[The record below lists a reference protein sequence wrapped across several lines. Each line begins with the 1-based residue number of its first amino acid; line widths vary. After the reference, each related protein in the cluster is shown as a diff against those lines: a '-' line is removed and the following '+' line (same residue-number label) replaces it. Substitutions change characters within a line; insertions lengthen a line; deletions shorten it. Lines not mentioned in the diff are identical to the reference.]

1 MFEMFDRP
9 DLEEVT
15 QVTLAPLTALLPA
28 QWPATWCELATSHFV
43 TLRAAPGSDKADAGA
58 LAQLAMALA
67 LGIAQDIGG
76 TQPYIPVGAC
86 AAAGARA
93 KRAIEMLGA
102 RCSYQEAARATGLTE
117 NRVRKIEAE
126 WRREQIALRQGKLD
140 LGAPATAP
148 G

>member
-9 DLEEVT
+9 DLEETT
-15 QVTLAPLTALLPA
+15 QQQLAPLTELLPA
-28 QWPATWCELATSHFV
+28 EWPPTWGELATSHFV
-43 TLRAAPGSDKADAGA
+43 TLLAAPGSHRANPSE
-58 LAQLAMALA
+58 LAHLAMALA

-76 TQPYIPVGAC
+76 TQPYIPVGAV

-93 KRAIEMLGA
+93 RKAIELLGA

-126 WRREQIALRQGKLD
+126 WRKQQIAQRQGRLD
-140 LGAPATAP
+140 LQNS
-148 G
+148 

>member
-9 DLEEVT
+9 DLEETT
-15 QVTLAPLTALLPA
+15 QQQLAPLTALLPTD
-28 QWPATWCELATSHFV
+28 WPPTWCDLATSHFV
-43 TLRAAPGSDKADAGA
+43 TLLAAPGSHRADPVA

-76 TQPYIPVGAC
+76 TQPYIPVGAL

-93 KRAIEMLGA
+93 RRAIELLGA

-126 WRREQIALRQGKLD
+126 WRKQQIAQRQGRLD
-140 LGAPATAP
+140 LGP